1 MRVGKTYKRNDSLS
15 DARYLCTGITT
26 TGNAVALIKYIN
38 RTITKEFESI
48 IFKEYFSK
56 YEEVK
61 EKLKGTKWL
70 VIGTPNPVRSPPFIS
85 YVSFNTRE
93 EAESWIKITRHFTI
107 FAIKEV
113 QWEEG
118 EGL

>member
-1 MRVGKTYKRNDSLS
+1 MMVGKKYKYKYNNLS
-15 DARYLCTGITT
+15 NLEHTCLYLTPQGGAIFLH
-26 TGNAVALIKYIN
+26 GLSG
-38 RTITKEFESI
+38 KEFFVEKDCI
-48 IFKEYFSK
+48 HF